1 MHDGPR
7 QHGPV
12 LEVRVRA
19 PPGQRA
25 ADEPFQ
31 NKQVVPVLRHSTD
44 VNSGTQLTV
53 LRGHTSDKS
62 SIEKGEPF

>member
-19 PPGQRA
+19 PPGQRT

-31 NKQVVPVLRHSTD
+31 NKQAVLVLDTAQMSTQAH
-44 VNSGTQLTV
+44 N
-53 LRGHTSDKS
+53 
-62 SIEKGEPF
+62 